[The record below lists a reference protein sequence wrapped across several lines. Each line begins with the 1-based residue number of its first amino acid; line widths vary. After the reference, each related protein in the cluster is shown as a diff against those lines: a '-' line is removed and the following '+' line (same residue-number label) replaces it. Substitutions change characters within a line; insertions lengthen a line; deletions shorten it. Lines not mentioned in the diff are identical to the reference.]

1 MDARGCGH
9 DPDAGG
15 VLSMKVE
22 SVSVDEI
29 SPDPANARMHDRRN
43 LDAIAGSLRKW
54 GQQKPIV
61 ISEAGVI
68 VAGNGTWEAAKQI
81 GWKRI
86 NAVKT
91 KLEGSEAVAY
101 GIADNRTAELAGWDD
116 AVLGKHL
123 EALQADESIDHL
135 AAGFSDEEIKGLL
148 AGLNGQDEVVEDE
161 IPEPPAEPVTKAGEL
176 ITLGDHRLL
185 CGDSTNAD
193 NVARLMD
200 GERADVVLTDPPYGL
215 GDSVTSKNDY
225 DMVDDR
231 PENLVLL
238 IDSVVGWCLKNVNRV
253 VLTPGNKNQIL
264 YPRPTWTM
272 AWFCPAG
279 VGRGPWGFCCWQP
292 ILCYGKDPRLAA
304 GEGAYPD
311 ALVHQEGPSCKE
323 HPCAKP
329 MEFWRWLLKRT
340 TNAADLVFDPFMGSG
355 TTMIACESDGRR
367 CFGVEISPA
376 YCDVIVQRWENLTG
390 QKVQREMAM
399 EAVV

>member
-43 LDAIAGSLRKW
+43 LDAIAGSLRRW

-123 EALQADESIDHL
+123 EALQADDSIDHL
-135 AAGFSDEEIKGLL
+135 AAGFSDEELEAMLGKFAVDGIAPPEL
-148 AGLNGQDEVVEDE
+148 ADGDRELFQQMAFVLHDSQVEKVKAAIAKAKAAGPFNGSLNENSNGNALARIVEDY
-161 IPEPPAEPVTKAGEL
+161 L
-176 ITLGDHRLL
+176 
-185 CGDSTNAD
+185 S
-193 NVARLMD
+193 
-200 GERADVVLTDPPYGL
+200 
-215 GDSVTSKNDY
+215 
-225 DMVDDR
+225 
-231 PENLVLL
+231 
-238 IDSVVGWCLKNVNRV
+238 
-253 VLTPGNKNQIL
+253 
-264 YPRPTWTM
+264 
-272 AWFCPAG
+272 
-279 VGRGPWGFCCWQP
+279 
-292 ILCYGKDPRLAA
+292 
-304 GEGAYPD
+304 
-311 ALVHQEGPSCKE
+311 
-323 HPCAKP
+323 
-329 MEFWRWLLKRT
+329 
-340 TNAADLVFDPFMGSG
+340 
-355 TTMIACESDGRR
+355 
-367 CFGVEISPA
+367 
-376 YCDVIVQRWENLTG
+376 
-390 QKVQREMAM
+390 
-399 EAVV
+399 

>member
-200 GERADVVLTDPPYGL
+200 GEAVGSVVTDPPYGMGFQSNHRRTKHKPIE
-215 GDSVTSKNDY
+215 GDNTGRLLAHATAIEADHSVYVWCRWDNIRLIPKPNSLVTWVKNNWSMGDLEHEHARQTEVCAFY
-225 DMVDDR
+225 PGESHAWTNGRPTDAIMFDR
-231 PENLVLL
+231 AVPDLHPTQKPVLL
-238 IDSVVGWCLKNVNRV
+238 IAEVVR
-253 VLTPGNKNQIL
+253 
-264 YPRPTWTM
+264 WT
-272 AWFCPAG
+272 AG
-279 VGRGPWGFCCWQP
+279 
-292 ILCYGKDPRLAA
+292 
-304 GEGAYPD
+304 
-311 ALVHQEGPSCKE
+311 
-323 HPCAKP
+323 
-329 MEFWRWLLKRT
+329 
-340 TNAADLVFDPFMGSG
+340 LVFDPFLGSG
-355 TTMIACESDGRR
+355 TTLIAAEQLGRK
-367 CFGVEISPA
+367 CYGLEIDPA
-376 YCDVIVQRWENLTG
+376 YCDIIVQRWENLTR